1 MTHVFLE
8 ALYVSLIVLLTLYG
22 CNSLILTAI
31 YWLSRFGGR
40 RTEDDG
46 RRPKDEGPLPS
57 VTVQLPIY
65 NEVHTI
71 ERLLAAVT
79 ALDYPSDR
87 LEVQVLD
94 DSDDATVELAA
105 QLVAQYRACGFNVVH
120 LHRDR
125 REGFKAGALA
135 AGLAQA
141 QGEFIAIFD
150 ADFVPPPDF
159 LRRTLPTFAD
169 PRVGCVEARWGHLNP
184 DYSLL
189 TQAQAVLL
197 DAHFV
202 VEQPARQAS
211 GAFISFNGSGGI
223 WRRRCLEE
231 VGWSADTITED
242 LDITYRAQLAGWRVV
257 FMPDLVVP
265 GELPVQ
271 MDAFKRQQFRWA
283 KGAIQTLRKL
293 GGPLLRSRQPLWV
306 KGEGLLHLSL
316 YFMQP
321 VTLLILLLAPL
332 IAWSG
337 GAGPRALSWAWL
349 ATLGPFLLI
358 VSSQLGQQPRP
369 MRRLLALPVLLLLGA
384 GLSLVNT
391 LAVVEAL
398 LGRPNRFE
406 RTPKF
411 NVRAAGEEW
420 RQSGYALRHSPL
432 AWVELGL
439 SAFAGLSA
447 LAMLAAQKWALVP
460 WMLIYMAGFAWVA
473 GQSLLQSWRLT
484 SFLAPSHLSPCPSLM
499 RGGEQGEG
507 CRVAGSN
514 ASRRLSGADDLM
526 QPLKVHVPAG
536 DNGHGQ
542 ALGLD
547 PAAEERGDARG
558 G

>member
-1 MTHVFLE
+1 MILSFLE
-8 ALYVSLIVLLTLYG
+8 ALYVSLIVLLALYG
-22 CNSLILTAI
+22 CNSLILTVI
-31 YWLSRFGGR
+31 YWVSRFKGR
-40 RTEDDG
+40 RGGDG
-46 RRPKDEGPLPS
+46 EWRTGNEKPLPP

-65 NEVHTI
+65 NEYHTI
-71 ERLLAAVT
+71 ERLLAAVA
-79 ALDYPSDR
+79 ALDYPRDR

-94 DSDDATVELAA
+94 DSDDATAELAA
-105 QLVAQYRACGFNVVH
+105 QLVVQYRARGLNIVH
-120 LHRDR
+120 LRR
-125 REGFKAGALA
+125 NGREGFKAGALA
-135 AGLAQA
+135 AGLSQA

-223 WRRRCLEE
+223 WRRRCLAE

-257 FMPDLVVP
+257 FVPEVIVP

-293 GGPLLRSRQPLWV
+293 GGPLVRSRQPLWV
-306 KGEGLLHLSL
+306 KVQGLVHLSL

-321 VTLLILLLAPL
+321 VTLLLLLLTPL
-332 IAWSG
+332 IAWPG
-337 GAGPRALSWAWL
+337 GAGSRALSWAWL
-349 ATLGPFLLI
+349 ATLGPFILTI
-358 VSSQLGQQPRP
+358 SSQLGQHPRP
-369 MRRLLALPVLLLLGA
+369 LHRLMALPVLLLLGA

-391 LAVVEAL
+391 LAVIEAL

-411 NVRAAGEEW
+411 NVRAAGDEW
-420 RQSGYALRHSPL
+420 RQSSYALRHSPL

-439 SAFAGLSA
+439 STFAGLSA
-447 LAMLAAQKWALVP
+447 LAMLAARSWALVP
-460 WMLIYMAGFAWVA
+460 WMLIYTAGFAWVA
-473 GQSLLQSWRLT
+473 GQSLLQSY
-484 SFLAPSHLSPCPSLM
+484 HLQRRMTTVAVDPVSQP
-499 RGGEQGEG
+499 
-507 CRVAGSN
+507 AGSN
-514 ASRRLSGADDLM
+514 GSRLSEATDDLL
-526 QPLKVHVPAG
+526 QPFKVHVPAG
-536 DNGHGQ
+536 NNDDGR

-547 PAAEERGDARG
+547 PAAEERSDPHRG
-558 G
+558 

>member
-1 MTHVFLE
+1 MHLSFLE
-8 ALYVSLIVLLTLYG
+8 TLYVSLIVLLALYG
-22 CNSLILTAI
+22 CNSLVLTVI
-31 YWLSRFGGR
+31 YWVSQIQRR
-40 RTEDDG
+40 RTEDEG
-46 RRPKDEGPLPS
+46 QKANDEGPLPL
-57 VTVQLPIY
+57 VTVQLPVY

-71 ERLLAAVT
+71 ERLLAAVA

-94 DSDDATVELAA
+94 DSDDTTVDLAER
-105 QLVAQYRACGFNVVH
+105 LVAQYRAQGLNIVH
-120 LHRDR
+120 LRR
-125 REGFKAGALA
+125 NGREGFKAGALA

-159 LRRTLPTFAD
+159 LRRTLPHFAD
-169 PRVGCVEARWGHLNP
+169 LHVGCVEARWGHLNP

-257 FMPDLVVP
+257 FVPDLVVP

-271 MDAFKRQQFRWA
+271 MDALKRQQFRWA

-293 GGPLLRSRQPLWV
+293 GGPLLRSPQPLWV
-306 KGEGLLHLSL
+306 KVQGLLHLSV
-316 YFMQP
+316 YFVQP
-321 VTLLILLLAPL
+321 VTLLLLLLAPV
-332 IAWSG
+332 IGWPRD
-337 GAGPRALSWAWL
+337 AGPQALSWAWL

-358 VSSQLGQQPRP
+358 VSSQIGQQPRP
-369 MRRLLALPVLLLLGA
+369 LRRLMALPVLLLLGA

-411 NVRAAGEEW
+411 NVRTAGEEW
-420 RQSGYALRHSPL
+420 RQSSYALRHSPL

-439 SAFAGLSA
+439 SAFAGLNA
-447 LAMLAAQKWALVP
+447 LAMLAAQKWALLP

-473 GQSLLQSWRLT
+473 GQSLLQSWRLQ
-484 SFLAPSHLSPCPSLM
+484 
-499 RGGEQGEG
+499 RGVA
-507 CRVAGSN
+507 RVAAYTLSQAVGGNGSGRWGK
-514 ASRRLSGADDLM
+514 ATDDLV
-526 QPLKVHVPAG
+526 QPLKVHIPAG
-536 DNGHGQ
+536 DNGDGR

-547 PAAEERGDARG
+547 LPAEERGDARRG
-558 G
+558 

>member
-1 MTHVFLE
+1 MTLSCLSLLE
-8 ALYVSLIVLLTLYG
+8 ALYVSLIVLLALYG

-31 YWLSRFGGR
+31 YWVSRLKGWGTEGEGR
-40 RTEDDG
+40 RT
-46 RRPKDEGPLPS
+46 KDEGPLPS

-71 ERLLAAVT
+71 ERLLAAV
-79 ALDYPSDR
+79 AGLDYPRDR
-87 LEVQVLD
+87 LEVQILD
-94 DSDDATVELAA
+94 DSDDTTVELAA
-105 QLVAQYRACGFNVVH
+105 RLAAQYRARGLNVVH
-120 LHRDR
+120 LHRSG

-135 AGLAQA
+135 VGLAQA
-141 QGEFIAIFD
+141 HGDFIAIFD

-159 LRRTLPTFAD
+159 LRRTLPAFAD

-257 FMPDLVVP
+257 FVPDVIVP

-271 MDAFKRQQFRWA
+271 MDALKRQQFRWA

-293 GGPLLRSRQPLWV
+293 GGPLLRSQQPLWV
-306 KGEGLLHLSL
+306 KVQGLLHLSL

-321 VTLLILLLAPL
+321 VTLLLLLLTPL
-332 IAWSG
+332 IAW
-337 GAGPRALSWAWL
+337 AGDVGPQALSWAWL
-349 ATLGPFLLI
+349 ATLGPFILT
-358 VSSQLGQQPRP
+358 VSSQIGQQPRP
-369 MRRLLALPVLLLLGA
+369 LQRLLALPVLLLLGA

-391 LAVVEAL
+391 LAVMEAL

-411 NVRAAGEEW
+411 NVCTPGDEW

-447 LAMLAAQKWALVP
+447 LVMLAAQKWALLP
-460 WMLIYMAGFAWVA
+460 WMLIYAAGFAWVA
-473 GQSLLQSWRLT
+473 GQSLLQSH
-484 SFLAPSHLSPCPSLM
+484 HLQRSEAIAATCPVNQAT
-499 RGGEQGEG
+499 RGNG
-507 CRVAGSN
+507 
-514 ASRRLSGADDLM
+514 SRRLSGADDLV
-526 QPLKVHVPAG
+526 QPLKVHVPTG
-536 DNGHGQ
+536 DNGDGR
-542 ALGLD
+542 AFGLD
-547 PAAEERGDARG
+547 LTTEERGDARRT
-558 G
+558 

>member
-1 MTHVFLE
+1 MNYAFLE
-8 ALYVSLIVLLTLYG
+8 ALYVSLIVLLALYG
-22 CNSLILTAI
+22 CNSLVLTAI

-40 RTEDDG
+40 GTEDE
-46 RRPKDEGPLPS
+46 RRRTKDESPLPS

-94 DSDDATVELAA
+94 DSTDATVALAA
-105 QLVAQYRACGFNVVH
+105 RLVAQYRARGLNVVH
-120 LHRDR
+120 LHRTG

-159 LRRTLPTFAD
+159 LRRTLPAFAD

-306 KGEGLLHLSL
+306 KVQGLLHLSL

-337 GAGPRALSWAWL
+337 GMGPWALSWAWL

-369 MRRLLALPVLLLLGA
+369 MQRLRALPVLLLLGA

-391 LAVVEAL
+391 LAVMEAL

-447 LAMLAAQKWALVP
+447 LVMLAAQKWALLP

-484 SFLAPSHLSPCPSLM
+484 SFPAPSHLSPCPSLIK
-499 RGGEQGEG
+499 GGEQGEG

-514 ASRRLSGADDLM
+514 GSRRLSGADDLM

-536 DNGHGQ
+536 DNGDGQ

-547 PAAEERGDARG
+547 LTAEERGDAHG